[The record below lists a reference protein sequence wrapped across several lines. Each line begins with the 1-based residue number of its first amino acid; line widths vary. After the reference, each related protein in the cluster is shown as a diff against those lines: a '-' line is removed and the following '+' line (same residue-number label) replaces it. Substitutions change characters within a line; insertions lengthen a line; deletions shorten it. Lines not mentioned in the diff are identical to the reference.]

1 VGAELRGDD
10 AAGLLAAGKLKRS
23 LSAKAKLP
31 KTKVFLGG
39 TAPENL
45 TGPIKA
51 FRPSHVIVI
60 DAAEMGQAPGSV
72 RVIDPQ
78 TIADAGSF
86 STHNLPL
93 NVLTEYLRTALDC
106 RIVIVAIQPAR
117 WEWGQSCSPEVS
129 AAAGTVAKGILQ
141 GLEKSASKR

>member
-1 VGAELRGDD
+1 MGAELRGDD
-10 AAGLLAAGKLKRS
+10 AAGLLAAEALKRS
-23 LSAKAKLP
+23 LAAKTKLP
-31 KTKVFLGG
+31 KLKIFLGG

-60 DAAEMGQAPGSV
+60 DAAEMGLAPGSV
-72 RVIDPQ
+72 KVIDPR

-93 NVLTEYLRTALDC
+93 NVLTEYLRTSLDC
-106 RIVIVAIQPAR
+106 RITVVAIQPAR

-129 AAAGTVAKGILQ
+129 AAAAAVAGGILQ
-141 GLEKSASKR
+141 GLEKSTAKR